1 MVGVQTIKVVWP
13 AGHEMEDI
21 RENFWVKVLSPDPS
35 GMRGARPLSGAHVAA
50 FKKSLLSLVNVM
62 ETVKCY

>member
-1 MVGVQTIKVVWP
+1 MVGVQTIKVVLP
-13 AGHEMEDI
+13 AGHVMEDI

-35 GMRGARPLSGAHVAA
+35 GIRGARPLSGAHVAA

-62 ETVKCY
+62 DTVKCY